1 MEMNIQRDG
10 TTLTVTPVGRID
22 TLTAPEFQKQVEA
35 ELGDVNNLIIDFSQ
49 GTYVS
54 SAGLRVL
61 LALAQTMEDRDG
73 TIKAVNVSDFLQ
85 KAFALTG
92 FLEILNVD

>member
-22 TLTAPEFQKQVEA
+22 TLTAPEFQQQMEA
-35 ELGDVNNLIIDFSQ
+35 EMGDVKDLIIDFSQ

-61 LALAQTMEDRDG
+61 LAFAQEMEERDG
-73 TIKAVNVSDFLQ
+73 TIKAVNFSDFLH